1 MYQGRTPRQQK
12 NNENISTLV
21 VGLFLVTIL
30 LAFIFKILNSL

>member
-12 NNENISTLV
+12 NNESIATV
-21 VGLFLVTIL
+21 FTGLLIITIL